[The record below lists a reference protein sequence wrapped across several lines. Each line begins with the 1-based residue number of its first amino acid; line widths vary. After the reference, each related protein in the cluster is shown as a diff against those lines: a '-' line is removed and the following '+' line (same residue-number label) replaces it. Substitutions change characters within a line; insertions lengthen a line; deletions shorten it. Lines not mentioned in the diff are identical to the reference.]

1 MNKRQQKLPI
11 ILFAISAFVC
21 FYVFY
26 TVSHPLYIYDTDD
39 WTYVSFSRH
48 ALPQAS
54 QWNPTKVLPET
65 LMPLAADLGVRFI
78 MPFTGSYI
86 DAMSSSFAIVVSIFI
101 IAYLLL
107 YGKVIKEKFLL
118 GNIYVVLLL
127 VMLILLHF
135 LPFLVSDTNN
145 YYLFYG
151 GNVNCYFNYLIPA
164 LINAS
169 VVMYLMVRGNLDWKN
184 PDQRL
189 GGGIL
194 ILLLYLCIN
203 SNLLHSGILMAYIGM
218 RLIVGFIE
226 EVRKDNVTERRFASV
241 SEKFIKHNLFEIL
254 TACVWL
260 AAAIMEMQGGRAH
273 MGNKTEFQ
281 LKDSV
286 RCFVKS
292 ISNMNHLFLIS
303 TAAVILFAFM
313 ISVVSIRKK
322 EEFDKTYMD
331 MMKKLTLCTGLEV
344 IYLVILC
351 ARVSPSYIAKPNVMI
366 SWMFY
371 LLLMEMISCAYILRK
386 CPVVVFAVPLL
397 VYALIFETVI
407 DGKTYVENW
416 VPDYSAETVK
426 ALDENIIRQV
436 KEAEEAGAVSVDVLI
451 PKTGSEEWPMAVSYG
466 GGRISRTLYRHGL
479 THRSMEIRLV
489 PDESVNKEF
498 HLYQ

>member
-1 MNKRQQKLPI
+1 MSKLREKLPI
-11 ILFAISAFVC
+11 ILFVIVAFLC

-39 WTYVSFSRH
+39 WTYVSLSRH
-48 ALPQAS
+48 ALPQTS
-54 QWNPTKVLPET
+54 QWNPTKILPET

-78 MPFTGSYI
+78 MPFMGNYI
-86 DAMSSSFAIVVSIFI
+86 DAMASSFAIIVSIFI
-101 IAYLLL
+101 IVYLLL
-107 YGKVIKEKFLL
+107 FGKVLKGKFLL
-118 GNIYVVLLL
+118 SNTYVVLLL
-127 VMLILLHF
+127 VILTLLHF
-135 LPFLVSDTNN
+135 LPFSVSDTNN
-145 YYLFYG
+145 FYLFHG

-169 VVMYLMVRGNLDWKN
+169 VVMYLLVQEKLDWKN

-189 GGGIL
+189 RGGIV

-218 RLIVGFIE
+218 RLIVGFVE
-226 EVRKDNVTERRFASV
+226 EAKKDNVGKQRFVSV
-241 SEKFIKHNLFEIL
+241 LRKFIKHNLFEIL
-254 TACVWL
+254 IAVCWLTA
-260 AAAIMEMQGGRAH
+260 AMMEMQGGRAH
-273 MGNKTEFQ
+273 MGGKAEFL

-286 RCFVKS
+286 RCFVQS

-303 TAAVILFAFM
+303 TAAVILLAFM
-313 ISVVSIRKK
+313 ILFVSIRER
-322 EEFDKTYMD
+322 EEIDKTYID
-331 MMKKLTLCTGLEV
+331 MMKKLTLCIGLEV
-344 IYLVILC
+344 IYLIVLC
-351 ARVSPSYIAKPNVMI
+351 ARVSPIYITKPNVMI

-371 LLLMEMISCAYILRK
+371 LLLMEMISCAYILKK
-386 CPVVVFAVPLL
+386 CPVVAFGVPLL
-397 VYALIFETVI
+397 VYVLIFETVI

-436 KEAEEAGAVSVDVLI
+436 KEAEAAGAVSVDVLI
-451 PKTGSEEWPMAVSYG
+451 PKTESDEWPMAVSYG
-466 GGRISRTLYRHGL
+466 GHRISTTLYLHGF
-479 THRSMEIRLV
+479 THRRMEIRLV